1 MLSNLFKRKKK
12 PLPKYCPEAQERL
25 RIANKAACNKVKEK
39 SEELDQ
45 TITSWT
51 KQRFKHG

>member
-1 MLSNLFKRKKK
+1 MFSNLFKRKKK

-25 RIANKAACNKVKEK
+25 RIANKAAFNRLKEK
-39 SEELDQ
+39 SDELDQ

-51 KQRFKHG
+51 KQKVKHG